1 MFCGDCQHW
10 IISGSDAR
18 CLDQILVEDDKHW
31 NQVGFGL
38 IYAEVEIPVA
48 SNLRSLVDKTL
59 VDNLELIK
67 VSSDVGMF
75 YFTLG
80 FK

>member
-1 MFCGDCQHW
+1 MYW
-10 IISGSDAR
+10 A
-18 CLDQILVEDDKHW
+18 QIELEQKYLSLFFHPSLQSVAA
-31 NQVGFGL
+31 

-48 SNLRSLVDKTL
+48 SNLRPLVDKTI
-59 VDNLELIK
+59 VASNLESIT
-67 VSSDVGMF
+67 VSSDVDMF